1 MIDKESLAEAD
12 RDLVSAVE
20 RYIERVNLGRPGL
33 MVTDVM
39 VVTVRQGFDTDGGK
53 SQTSVFAPT
62 ETSAIPTLIGMAR
75 FASLLYEGMASST
88 FPPYKD
94 SQ

>member
-1 MIDKESLAEAD
+1 MTDKDSVAEAD
-12 RDLVSAVE
+12 RDLVVAVE
-20 RYIERVNLGRPGL
+20 RYLDRVGLARPGL
-33 MVTDVM
+33 MLTDVM
-39 VVTVRQGFDTDGGK
+39 VVTVRQGFDPEGGK

-88 FPPYKD
+88 FPPHKD
-94 SQ
+94 KQ

>member
-1 MIDKESLAEAD
+1 MTEKDSLAEAD

-20 RYIERVNLGRPGL
+20 RYIERVGL
-33 MVTDVM
+33 QRTGLIMTDVM
-39 VVTVRQGFDTDGGK
+39 VVTVRQGFDPEGGK

-75 FASLLYEGMASST
+75 FASLLYEGMAAST
-88 FPPYKD
+88 FPPNKD
-94 SQ
+94 KQ